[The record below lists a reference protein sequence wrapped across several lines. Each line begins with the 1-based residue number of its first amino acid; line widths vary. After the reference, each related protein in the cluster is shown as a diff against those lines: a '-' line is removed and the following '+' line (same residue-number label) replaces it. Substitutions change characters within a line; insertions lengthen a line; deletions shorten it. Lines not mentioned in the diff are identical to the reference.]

1 MTVLG
6 LAGAAAAIGA
16 GGTVV
21 LDLWAKL
28 LQRALNIPGPNWAMV
43 GRWIGN
49 MPRGQFQHASMA
61 QAAPVRGEL
70 VIGWTAHYV
79 IGISYGAIVVA
90 LGGSSW
96 LNRPTPLLAL
106 AVAWVM
112 LAAPFFVM
120 MPGMGSGVAGSKT
133 PHPHRTRLKSFV
145 SHTIFGIGMFATAL
159 LMAVLR

>member
-61 QAAPVRGEL
+61 QAAPVRGE
-70 VIGWTAHYV
+70 
-79 IGISYGAIVVA
+79 SYGAIVVA